1 MRRWEYESTGP
12 ADTHAVGAVLG
23 RLLRGG
29 EVIALDGPLGAGK
42 TQFAK
47 GLAQGLG
54 VRADEP
60 VVSPTFVLVREY
72 RGRMV
77 LYHVDAYRLAGADDL
92 VAIGWDDLRR
102 DGAGVVAVEWAER
115 VADLLPANAIR
126 IEIEHVG
133 ETTRRIRIAVPDEA
147 LAAAF
152 RAALVG
158 TPR

>member
-1 MRRWEYESTGP
+1 MSAWEFESTGP
-12 ADTHAVGAVLG
+12 ADTQAVAAALG
-23 RLLRGG
+23 RLLLGG
-29 EVIALDGPLGAGK
+29 EVIALDGALGAGK

-47 GLAQGLG
+47 GLAHGLD
-54 VRADEP
+54 VPPDEP

-72 RGRMV
+72 RGRLT

-92 VAIGWDDLRR
+92 AAIGWDDLRS

-115 VADLLPANAIR
+115 VAGLLPANAIR
-126 IEIEHVG
+126 VEIEHVDG
-133 ETTRRIRIAVPDEA
+133 TRRRIRIATPDEA

-152 RAALVG
+152 RAALAE